1 MPPGEA
7 RSAPPPVSNRRTPA
21 SFHVWRGGAQ
31 SKIVSR
37 ASDSLPNPKSKIQAA
52 ATPAAPS
59 AAPAFTL
66 IEILLVLAIAAMM
79 TLVFAVGY
87 SKLADTKPATPDDV
101 FWNAVTAARKQA
113 LLSGREVRLS
123 YMPATSGDS
132 GNAPAGLIMT
142 WDNTPPGNAAT
153 IATDADPVPPGEQ
166 QFPFEKMGDIVLEF
180 LSTQKGTQ
188 SILVGGEVVETQT
201 IPYMTFYADG
211 TCTPVRI
218 QIRRNAGT
226 AYTLA
231 IDPWTCAQM
240 LTAASPPN

>member
-1 MPPGEA
+1 LRPLSARPANPGHNPA
-7 RSAPPPVSNRRTPA
+7 GVLPTSSAS
-21 SFHVWRGGAQ
+21 
-31 SKIVSR
+31 
-37 ASDSLPNPKSKIQAA
+37 PN
-52 ATPAAPS
+52 TR

-79 TLVFAVGY
+79 TTVFAIGY
-87 SKLADTKPATPDDV
+87 SKLADTKPATPDTV

-113 LLSGREVRLS
+113 LISGREVRLA
-123 YMPATSGDS
+123 YQPATSGDS
-132 GNAPAGLIMT
+132 GNAPASLILT
-142 WDNTPPGNAAT
+142 WDNTPVTGAPVIPGVTDQTAAPDSPD
-153 IATDADPVPPGEQ
+153 ATGQQ
-166 QFPFEKMGDIVLEF
+166 QFPFENMGDIVLEF

-188 SILVGGEVVETQT
+188 SILIGGEVVETQT
-201 IPYMTFYADG
+201 IPYMTFYGDG
-211 TCTPVRI
+211 TCTPARI